1 MKVTKEILDEGL
13 KASYGFQAPI
23 IYLLT
28 RIWGVKFLN
37 FMMNFNKGKNIAELN
52 CEEKYIPGKSGEHSI
67 RIRIYRPLNQQAK
80 LPVMFYF
87 HGGGYLI
94 GLPENDANTYK
105 QIIEKR
111 ACVIIAPEYRKS
123 LNQPFPAAFNDAY
136 DTLLW
141 AKENAREL
149 MIDEKKFILA
159 GRSAGGGLA
168 TAIAIKARDTGE
180 LNIAFQMPI
189 YPMLDDRQNTPS
201 SNIEVHAWNKKAN
214 AFAWEYYLKELK
226 KNGQEIPV
234 YAAPAR
240 NTNFKNLPPTIT
252 YCGDLEP
259 FKDEI
264 MSFVKELKKENIP
277 VKFKLFKGCY
287 HAFDVADIR
296 ASVSKTATDFLLNA
310 YANFYDNY
318 LI

>member
-28 RIWGVKFLN
+28 RKWGVKLLN
-37 FMMNFNKGKNIAELN
+37 FMMNFNKGKNIDELK
-52 CEEKYIPGKSGEHSI
+52 CEEKYIPSRREEHSI
-67 RIRIYRPLNQQAK
+67 RVRIYRPLNQKGK
-80 LPVMFYF
+80 LPVLFYF

-94 GLPENDANTYK
+94 GVPENDANTYK
-105 QIIEKR
+105 QIIKKR

-123 LNQPFPAAFNDAY
+123 LNHPFPAAFNDAY

-141 AKENAREL
+141 AKENAVEL
-149 MIDEKKFILA
+149 LIDENKCILA

-168 TAIAIKARDTGE
+168 SALAIKARDTGDI
-180 LNIAFQMPI
+180 NIAFQMLI
-189 YPMLDDRQNTPS
+189 YPMLDDRQNTVS
-201 SNIEVHAWNKKAN
+201 SNIEVHAWNKKVN
-214 AFAWEYYLKELK
+214 AFAWEYYLKEFI

-252 YCGDLEP
+252 LVGELEP
-259 FKDEI
+259 FKDEVI
-264 MSFVKELKKENIP
+264 AFVNELKKENIP
-277 VKFKLFKGCY
+277 VEFKLFKGCY
-287 HAFDVADIR
+287 HAFDVAEKR
-296 ASVSKTATDFLLNA
+296 ASVSKIATDFILNA
-310 YANFYDNY
+310 YGDFYDKY